1 MSQQFQNII
10 NLLQN
15 FWSFTKS
22 DFWTT
27 VLFIFGPVSIIFLS
41 VSLKSAH
48 LRLVS
53 FSFFLFWLISSSI
66 LFSTFLSN
74 QNYHLDTL
82 NLIPYQPSPTPSLI
96 DEDYLFNYLNQKRID
111 LNISPLAT
119 SDQLC
124 LFTQTRLNQLL
135 SNQTTLDK
143 SSYPQNLLVEL
154 YFTKVVDSDTAIS
167 LIDKDFT
174 TNKYLFT
181 NQKSNQTI
189 DIACLKVGQTQ
200 DGYIILLVLGSNQK
214 PTSSLKNLAPRP
226 TDDSTPWGQA
236 VQIDEHTW
244 TMKVQND
251 DRMSTVEELFT
262 ALNDYRR
269 TKGVPVLTWDQKL
282 ADYATSRAKYFTSI
296 KTTDGHAGFNDFLTN
311 QDGFNKLGFTQLGEN
326 TSYGY
331 RMLGVHLIE
340 WIYAGDEPHDK
351 NQRNSI
357 WSHVGIGIDGVST
370 CLIFATGKF

>member
-1 MSQQFQNII
+1 M
-10 NLLQN
+10 LLDYWY
-15 FWSFTKS
+15 FVKS
-22 DFWTT
+22 DFWTII
-27 VLFIFGPVSIIFLS
+27 LFIFGPISVLLLSIC
-41 VSLKSAH
+41 LKIH
-48 LRLVS
+48 RFRLVS
-53 FSFFLFWLISSSI
+53 FFLFLFWLSSTSI
-66 LFSTFLSN
+66 LFSAFLSVPSY
-74 QNYHLDTL
+74 QLDTQQL
-82 NLIPYQPSPTPSLI
+82 DIVELTPTPPDQI
-96 DEDYLFNYLNQKRID
+96 DENQLFDYLNQIRAD
-111 LNISPLAT
+111 LNINPLAK

-124 LFTQTRLNQLL
+124 FYSQTRLNQLL
-135 SNQTTLDK
+135 AANGNFDQVQK
-143 SSYPQNLLVEL
+143 PVYPQNLSAE
-154 YFTKVVDSDTAIS
+154 FIA
-167 LIDKDFT
+167 
-174 TNKYLFT
+174 TNVYDLDIAKNKLLLL
-181 NQKSNQTI
+181 QKEHNQTA
-189 DIACLKVGQTQ
+189 DIACLKVGQSQ
-200 DGYIILLVLGSNQK
+200 DGYIITLVLGS
-214 PTSSLKNLAPRP
+214 SLTHSPITITTNPIPRL

-269 TKGVPVLTWDQKL
+269 SKGVSVLTWDQKL
-282 ADYATSRAKYFTSI
+282 ADYADSRATYFTSI

-311 QDGFNKLGFTQLGEN
+311 QDGFNILGFNQLGEN

-357 WSHVGIGIDGVST
+357 WSHVGIGIDGLST

>member
-1 MSQQFQNII
+1 MPLDFLPII
-10 NLLQN
+10 NFLLG
-15 FWSFTKS
+15 FWFFVKS
-22 DFWTT
+22 DFWTII
-27 VLFIFGPVSIIFLS
+27 LFIFGLISIIHLS
-41 VSLKSAH
+41 VCLKIH
-48 LRLVS
+48 RFRLVS
-53 FSFFLFWLISSSI
+53 FFLFLFWLLTTTI
-66 LFSTFLSN
+66 LFSSSLPVSN
-74 QNYHLDTL
+74 YQL
-82 NLIPYQPSPTPSLI
+82 NTQQLEIIEPSLSPPDPI
-96 DEDYLFNYLNQKRID
+96 NQDQLFDYLNQIRAD
-111 LNISPLAT
+111 LNLKPLIK

-124 LFTQTRLNQLL
+124 LFAENRLDELQINQA
-135 SNQTTLDK
+135 NFDQVQK
-143 SSYPQNLLVEL
+143 PVYPQNLLAEL
-154 YFTKVVDSDTAIS
+154 ILTNVVDLDMA
-167 LIDKDFT
+167 K
-174 TNKYLFT
+174 NKLLLLE
-181 NQKSNQTI
+181 KEHNQTA
-189 DIACLKVGQTQ
+189 DIGCLKVGQTQ
-200 DGYIILLVLGSNQK
+200 DGYIILLVLGANQN
-214 PTSSLKNLAPRP
+214 PTSSLTNLAPRP

-269 TKGVPVLTWDQKL
+269 SKGVSVLTWDQKL
-282 ADYATSRAKYFTSI
+282 ADYADSRAKYFSET
-296 KTTDGHAGFNDFLTN
+296 KTTDGHVGFNDFLTN